1 MIMFNEESN
10 LKFIN
15 KLYPVSIMELV
26 IIRNIHN
33 FNYEFFF

>member
-1 MIMFNEESN
+1 MFNEESN

-15 KLYPVSIMELV
+15 KLYLVYVMELV

-33 FNYEFFF
+33 FNYGKF